1 MVTSRPSRY
10 AEAAPAPGP
19 DLLVTGRPGRPWPWL
34 AVAALVVVAL
44 VWWNVGG
51 SEPEPAAP
59 EAGRSEPAAPSEVT
73 QLVVA
78 TPDRAEFLTYA
89 DGQTGFLVQW
99 VCSEFSAEGN
109 CPRQLLATDDG
120 GRSWEVRGRLPG
132 DARYLDRFVVVSPTV
147 LAFVGDF
154 LPSTMAVSY
163 DAGRTFSMR
172 ALDRGAD
179 LPAPPGTPVVND
191 ATPAGNVG
199 YGLDLS
205 WIDVENQSLHRL
217 PNQPDADGLAK
228 VRPSARPADGDLAV
242 SAIGLTAAHVWFS
255 PDGGRTWRA
264 SRLEVPPVAQHTIA
278 AVSVFTAGAG
288 LAHTFV
294 RVNDS
299 TGLAQVHG
307 FRTDD
312 GGETWTDTDFEDQAL
327 WPPAGV
333 VAGELISTDN
343 PGEVFLSSRGG
354 QDWERGG
361 PLPAPAYLSQTVPG
375 GPVLATLVGQNGL
388 QTYYQSTDGRVWTLV
403 PVPPPLR

>member
-1 MVTSRPSRY
+1 MTSGPSRY

-19 DLLVTGRPGRPWPWL
+19 DLLDTGGPGRPWPWL
-34 AVAALVVVAL
+34 AVAALVVAAL

-51 SEPEPAAP
+51 TDTESPTL
-59 EAGRSEPAAPSEVT
+59 GVVPSHPSPSPEVT
-73 QLVVA
+73 LDVVA

-89 DGQTGFLVQW
+89 DEQTGFLVQW
-99 VCSEFSAEGN
+99 ACSEFTPQGN
-109 CPRQLLATDDG
+109 CPRQLLATEDG
-120 GRSWEVRGRLPG
+120 GESWDVRGRLPEA
-132 DARYLDRFVVVSPTV
+132 ARYLDRFVVVSPTV

-191 ATPAGNVG
+191 APPPGNVG

-217 PNQPDADGLAK
+217 PNQPEADGLAN
-228 VRPSARPADGDLAV
+228 VRPSARPADGDLVV

-264 SRLEVPPVAQHTIA
+264 SRLEVPPVAQHAIA
-278 AVSVFTAGAG
+278 AVNVLAAGAG
-288 LAHTFV
+288 LAYTFV

-299 TGLAQVHG
+299 TGLVQVHG

-312 GGETWTDTDFEDQAL
+312 GGATWTDTDFEDQTL
-327 WPPAGV
+327 WPPGGV
-333 VAGELISTDN
+333 VAGELICTNN
-343 PGEVFLSSRGG
+343 PGEVFLSTQGG
-354 QDWERGG
+354 QNWESGG
-361 PLPAPAYLSQTVPG
+361 QLPAPAYLSQTVPG

-403 PVPPPLR
+403 PVPPPVR